1 MGGTMRKNWR
11 VLAAAGLSAMM
22 LAATFPASAQSLW
35 SNNDGHT
42 ENLYFSDNKARNVG
56 DILTIIISETA
67 TTSATRSSK
76 NSKSGSVNMQAG
88 IGVFDF
94 LNNIFPASISGNDSF
109 KADGSSTSTNR
120 ASGRVSVT
128 VVEVEPNGNMVVE
141 GTQSIW
147 QNKNEHKITLRG
159 VVRRDD
165 VTYANTVS
173 SAQVADATIRFDGK
187 GPLNSKQRQGILTQ
201 IFNILF

>member
-1 MGGTMRKNWR
+1 MKKNWR
-11 VLAAAGLSAMM
+11 FLAVAGISVMVLAAAFPVSAK
-22 LAATFPASAQSLW
+22 SLW
-35 SNNDGHT
+35 SNGDGHT

-67 TTSATRSSK
+67 TTSATRSSA
-76 NSKSGSVNMQAG
+76 NSKSSNVNMQAG

-94 LNNIFPASISGNDSF
+94 LNSIFPASISGNDNF
-109 KADGSSTSTNR
+109 KADGSAASTNR
-120 ASGRVSVT
+120 ANGRVSVT

>member
-1 MGGTMRKNWR
+1 M
-11 VLAAAGLSAMM
+11 AAGLSALL
-22 LAATFPASAQSLW
+22 LASAFPASAQSLW
-35 SNNDGHT
+35 ANGDGHRGID
-42 ENLYFSDNKARNVG
+42 YFSDTKARNVG

-67 TTSATRSSK
+67 TTSATRSGS

-94 LNNIFPASISGNDSF
+94 LNSIFPASISGSDNW
-109 KADGSSTSTNR
+109 KADGAASSTNR
-120 ASGRVSVT
+120 ANGRVSVT
-128 VVEVEPNGNMVVE
+128 VVDVEPNGNMIVE

-165 VTYANTVS
+165 VTAANTVS

-187 GPLNSKQRQGILTQ
+187 GPLNAKQRQGILTQ

>member
-1 MGGTMRKNWR
+1 MRKNWR
-11 VLAAAGLSAMM
+11 FLAVAGISVMVLATAFPVSAK
-22 LAATFPASAQSLW
+22 SLW
-35 SNNDGHT
+35 SNGDGHT

-67 TTSATRSSK
+67 TTSATRSSS
-76 NSKSGSVNMQAG
+76 NSKSGNVNMQAG

-94 LNNIFPASISGNDSF
+94 LNSIFPASISGSDNF
-109 KADGSSTSTNR
+109 KADGSSASTNR
-120 ASGRVSVT
+120 ANGRVSVT
-128 VVEVEPNGNMVVE
+128 VVEVEPNGNMIVE

-187 GPLNSKQRQGILTQ
+187 GPLNSKQRQGILT
-201 IFNILF
+201 

>member
-1 MGGTMRKNWR
+1 MRKNWR
-11 VLAAAGLSAMM
+11 FLAVAGISVMVLATAFPVSAK
-22 LAATFPASAQSLW
+22 SLW
-35 SNNDGHT
+35 SNGDGHT

-67 TTSATRSSK
+67 TTSATRSSS
-76 NSKSGSVNMQAG
+76 NSKSGNVNMQAG

-94 LNNIFPASISGNDSF
+94 LNSIFPASSSGSDSF
-109 KADGSSTSTNR
+109 KADGSSASTNR
-120 ASGRVSVT
+120 ANGRVSVT
-128 VVEVEPNGNMVVE
+128 VVEVEPNGNMIVE

>member
-1 MGGTMRKNWR
+1 MRKNWR
-11 VLAAAGLSAMM
+11 FLAVAGISVMVLATAFPVSAK
-22 LAATFPASAQSLW
+22 SLW
-35 SNNDGHT
+35 SNGDGHT

-67 TTSATRSSK
+67 TTSATRSSS
-76 NSKSGSVNMQAG
+76 NSKSGNVNMQAG

-94 LNNIFPASISGNDSF
+94 LNSIFPASISGSDNF

-120 ASGRVSVT
+120 ANGRVSVT
-128 VVEVEPNGNMVVE
+128 VVEVEPNGNMIVE

>member
-1 MGGTMRKNWR
+1 MRKNWR
-11 VLAAAGLSAMM
+11 FLAVAGVSVMVLATA
-22 LAATFPASAQSLW
+22 FPVSAQSLW
-35 SNNDGHT
+35 SNSDGHT

-76 NSKSGSVNMQAG
+76 NSKSGNVNMQAG
-88 IGVFDF
+88 VGVFDF
-94 LNNIFPASISGNDSF
+94 LNSIFPASISGSDSF

-120 ASGRVSVT
+120 ANGRVSVT

>member
-1 MGGTMRKNWR
+1 MNKKQCRGIM
-11 VLAAAGLSAMM
+11 AAVLSAFV
-22 LAATFPASAQSLW
+22 LTAAVPAAAQSLW
-35 SNNDGHT
+35 SNGDGHT
-42 ENLYFSDNKARNVG
+42 EANYFADHKARNVG
-56 DILTIIISETA
+56 DILTIVISESA
-67 TTSATRSSK
+67 TTSATRSSA
-76 NSKSGSVNMQAG
+76 NSKSGNVNMQAG
-88 IGVFDF
+88 VGVFDF
-94 LNNIFPASISGNDSF
+94 LNSLFPASISGSDSF
-109 KADGSSTSTNR
+109 KADGSSASTNR
-120 ASGRVSVT
+120 ANGRVSVT
-128 VVEVEPNGNMVVE
+128 VVEVEPNGNMIVE

>member
-1 MGGTMRKNWR
+1 MKRRGRFF
-11 VLAAAGLSAMM
+11 VVAGLSALL
-22 LAATFPASAQSLW
+22 LASSFPVSAQSLW
-35 SNNDGHT
+35 SNSNGSNGID
-42 ENLYFSDNKARNVG
+42 LFSDNKARDVG

-67 TTSATRSSK
+67 TTSATRSGS

-94 LNNIFPASISGNDSF
+94 LNSIFPASISGSDNW
-109 KADGSSTSTNR
+109 KADGAASSTNR
-120 ASGRVSVT
+120 ANGRVSVT
-128 VVEVEPNGNMVVE
+128 VVDVEPNGNMIVE

-165 VTYANTVS
+165 VTAANTVS

-187 GPLNSKQRQGILTQ
+187 GPLNAKQRQGILTQ

>member
-1 MGGTMRKNWR
+1 MNKKWR
-11 VLAAAGLSAMM
+11 LMTAAGLSA
-22 LAATFPASAQSLW
+22 LLLTAAPVSAQSLW
-35 SNNDGHT
+35 SNGDGH
-42 ENLYFSDNKARNVG
+42 NGVDYFADTKARDVG

-67 TTSATRSSK
+67 TTSATRSGS

-94 LNNIFPASISGNDSF
+94 LNSLFPASISGSDSW
-109 KADGSSTSTNR
+109 KADGSASSTNR

-128 VVEVEPNGNMVVE
+128 VVDVEPNGNMIVE

-187 GPLNSKQRQGILTQ
+187 GPLNAKQRQGILTQ

>member
-1 MGGTMRKNWR
+1 MKIYGRHLM
-11 VLAAAGLSAMM
+11 AAGISALL
-22 LAATFPASAQSLW
+22 LASAFPASAQSLW
-35 SNNDGHT
+35 ANGDGH
-42 ENLYFSDNKARNVG
+42 NGVDYFSDTKARNVG

-67 TTSATRSSK
+67 TTSATRSGS
-76 NSKSGSVNMQAG
+76 NSKSGNVSVG
-88 IGVFDF
+88 VGLGVFDF
-94 LNNIFPASISGNDSF
+94 LNALRLPASMSGSDSW
-109 KADGSSTSTNR
+109 KADGAASSTNR
-120 ASGRVSVT
+120 ANGRVSVT
-128 VVEVEPNGNMVVE
+128 VVDVEPNGNMIIE

-165 VTYANTVS
+165 VTAANTVS

-187 GPLNSKQRQGILTQ
+187 GPLNAKQRQGILTQ

>member
-1 MGGTMRKNWR
+1 MRKNWR
-11 VLAAAGLSAMM
+11 FLAVAGISVMVLATAFPVSAK
-22 LAATFPASAQSLW
+22 SLW
-35 SNNDGHT
+35 SNGDGHT

-76 NSKSGSVNMQAG
+76 NSKSGNVNMQAG

-94 LNNIFPASISGNDSF
+94 LNSIFPASISGSDNF

-120 ASGRVSVT
+120 ANGRVSVT

>member
-1 MGGTMRKNWR
+1 MRKNWR

-67 TTSATRSSK
+67 TTSATRSSN

>member
-1 MGGTMRKNWR
+1 MKKNWR
-11 VLAAAGLSAMM
+11 FLAVAGISVMVLAAAFPVSAK
-22 LAATFPASAQSLW
+22 SLW
-35 SNNDGHT
+35 SNGDGHT

-67 TTSATRSSK
+67 TTSATRSSS
-76 NSKSGSVNMQAG
+76 NSKSGNVNMQAG

-94 LNNIFPASISGNDSF
+94 LNSIFPASISGSDNF
-109 KADGSSTSTNR
+109 KADGSSASTNR
-120 ASGRVSVT
+120 ANGRVSVT
-128 VVEVEPNGNMVVE
+128 VVEVEPNGNMIVE

-173 SAQVADATIRFDGK
+173 SAQVADATIRFAGK
-187 GPLNSKQRQGILTQ
+187 GRLNSKQRQGILTQ

>member
-1 MGGTMRKNWR
+1 MRKNWR